1 MLNPPKQLG
10 LSGDLKDVQYV
21 LLASCQLEVSRP
33 TSATAL
39 WRNHSGS
46 ISLGS
51 GPPRKGCRAQLLG
64 TERGRGGM
72 GALLTS
78 PWLCFP

>member
-21 LLASCQLEVSRP
+21 LLASCQLEVSLP

-46 ISLGS
+46 I
-51 GPPRKGCRAQLLG
+51 
-64 TERGRGGM
+64 
-72 GALLTS
+72 
-78 PWLCFP
+78 